1 MNKWGYYQTLYIF
14 TLKSLTINAR
24 NVLRLTCTDQHL
36 LFHLN
41 IYNILVT
48 MNGITIFFQ
57 FNTRHIKDNDTVSSF
72 KLPCKGFLYHNNK
85 IIDNPISIIHFVY

>member
-1 MNKWGYYQTLYIF
+1 MQETYYFSHVQTNVCNY
-14 TLKSLTINAR
+14 TL
-24 NVLRLTCTDQHL
+24 D
-36 LFHLN
+36 
-41 IYNILVT
+41 IYYILVT